1 MIESDWRKFRDM
13 VPKLRE
19 RYLADRNARIT
30 AVFTDPTKNETER
43 FWDAME
49 QMEREAKVL
58 RRCLDG
64 HSRSKMWLYMLTM
77 IRAGM
82 LTKEDLEVFS
92 EQLQKEISY
101 AFDDAKG

>member
-1 MIESDWRKFRDM
+1 MSESDWRKFRDM
-13 VPKLRE
+13 VPRLRE
-19 RYLADRNARIT
+19 RYLADRNARI
-30 AVFTDPTKNETER
+30 AAMLTDAKKNETER

-58 RRCLDG
+58 QKCLDG

-82 LTKEDLEVFS
+82 LIKEDVGVFS
-92 EQLQKEISY
+92 AELQKEIAC
-101 AFDDAKG
+101 AFDEGKV